1 MSEKII
7 NKESLEMYENDQAK
21 YSIIV
26 NRRRAFPEV
35 RDGLKPVQRR
45 VIYAAY
51 KDGLNS
57 PRLRDKSA
65 SLVGETM
72 KRYHPHGD
80 CLDGDTVIY
89 GLDNSFRT
97 IKEIYES
104 GIKYLDILAV
114 DPNTG
119 KLIPAKAT
127 HFRIGKIDNKE
138 YHIIL
143 SNGADIKCTGN
154 HPFMLANGIWVKA
167 ENLQP
172 FTRLFQRTMLK
183 SNGRLI
189 INDVPV
195 HFIVHDYY
203 YGNPGSGYDRHHKD
217 YNTLNNI
224 PENIIALTKQEH
236 TRLHGKDESSLYGLE
251 QGRISMFSED
261 GKYREKIRN
270 KNSILAQEFNKDAA
284 IRKFK
289 YVIKLMEANNQPI
302 TEEVYESYRGTVYNM
317 PIISRLIKK
326 HPEYGCNSFE
336 DLVNYKIKS
345 VGELYNER
353 VQSEVILENES
364 IIKPIDFYYNY
375 RAPIY
380 KAFDAM
386 IDLGLTLS
394 LENFYIYNQKR
405 QHTVLEEDIN
415 DQQILFLMNMYC
427 IERPFISEIKI
438 VETEPKEYYDFTVDG
453 VENMM
458 IPVVTDMN
466 QNISSMIGYNCPMI
480 CVHNSSIYEAIVTL
494 TSWFKTKYP
503 IFYGQGSWGN
513 VSGAGAA
520 ASRYTECALSNF
532 GYDVLIDELAQSN
545 NIVDWL
551 QTYKRNN
558 DREPEFLPSKLPL
571 VLINGTFGIGVG
583 MAVNVPSHNIKEVIA
598 ETQKLI
604 KNPKADVF
612 LIPDLPQD
620 CILIDTDW
628 KSICD
633 SGYGSFKV
641 RGKIITEQDKNG
653 NYILRIVSLPDMT
666 NTGDIVDKILKMVEE
681 KQLPM
686 IKDVIDDLKD
696 SKPNIIIQ
704 LRPGTDPSYVKQV
717 LYAKTQ
723 VQKTMSVNFEAVDI
737 DGINTRRF
745 SYKDY
750 LLTFIAQRE
759 NIKFRLYCNRLQQ
772 VLTRHHH
779 IDAFVKVLESGEIDN
794 IISMIKKSKGSDDE
808 IVEYI
813 IKKCK
818 VTDLQAKFIINAN
831 IARLSMRH
839 LLEYKA
845 ERTELE
851 KKIRLYEPYVTDDGT
866 LIKKEIYDELT
877 ELSKKYGDERKC
889 IVKSIDEENQIPKGT
904 FKVVITDKNYI
915 RKIPDT
921 DKVNIVRKDNP
932 KFIIRIDN
940 SENLLIF
947 DNKGKVFN
955 LPVHKIPISDRT
967 SPGTDVRILIK
978 NLTSNIISIFSE
990 PIFKRISELG
1000 KKHYL
1005 VVATKSNTIKKLDIE
1020 DFLNVGP
1027 SGLIYSKVRDD
1038 DEVTGLALAAHDL
1051 DVVVNSNHKALRMRM
1066 KDISLL
1072 KRNAYGPKA
1081 MNTDESINGLSVI
1094 YPDSSDIIVL
1104 TKNGKFNRFGSPLMS
1119 THARAS
1125 KGSSCIKL
1133 DPSDEIF
1140 GIYGASESDSIRV
1153 VTSEAVEEV
1162 PVINIKSKSSI
1173 AAGQKML
1180 TSKGVILKADI
1191 IR

>member
-57 PRLRDKSA
+57 PKLRDKSA

-119 KLIPAKAT
+119 KVVPAKAT
-127 HFRIGKIDNKE
+127 NFRIGKTDTKE
-138 YHIIL
+138 YNIL
-143 SNGADIKCTGN
+143 FSDGALIKCTGN
-154 HPFMLANGIWVKA
+154 HPFLLSDKSWVMAKDLKTDDELYQGSLIKENGTFNYNDDIMLG
-167 ENLQP
+167 NL
-172 FTRLFQRTMLK
+172 K
-183 SNGRLI
+183 I
-189 INDVPV
+189 
-195 HFIVHDYY
+195 
-203 YGNPGSGYDRHHKD
+203 
-217 YNTLNNI
+217 LNI
-224 PENIIALTKQEH
+224 NIIK
-236 TRLHGKDESSLYGLE
+236 
-251 QGRISMFSED
+251 
-261 GKYREKIRN
+261 
-270 KNSILAQEFNKDAA
+270 
-284 IRKFK
+284 
-289 YVIKLMEANNQPI
+289 
-302 TEEVYESYRGTVYNM
+302 
-317 PIISRLIKK
+317 
-326 HPEYGCNSFE
+326 
-336 DLVNYKIKS
+336 
-345 VGELYNER
+345 
-353 VQSEVILENES
+353 
-364 IIKPIDFYYNY
+364 
-375 RAPIY
+375 
-380 KAFDAM
+380 
-386 IDLGLTLS
+386 
-394 LENFYIYNQKR
+394 
-405 QHTVLEEDIN
+405 
-415 DQQILFLMNMYC
+415 
-427 IERPFISEIKI
+427 
-438 VETEPKEYYDFTVDG
+438 TEPKEYYDFTVDG
-453 VENMM
+453 FKNMM
-458 IPVVTDMN
+458 IPILSPVSRMSL
-466 QNISSMIGYNCPMI
+466 SSLKYCPMI

-604 KNPKADVF
+604 KNPNADVF

-704 LRPGTDPSYVKQV
+704 LKPGTDPSYVKQV

-831 IARLSMRH
+831 IAKLSMRH

-1005 VVATKSNTIKKLDIE
+1005 VVVTKSNTIKKLDIE

-1153 VTSEAVEEV
+1153 VTSEGVEEV
-1162 PVINIKSKSSI
+1162 PVISIKSKSSI

>member
-57 PRLRDKSA
+57 PKLRDKSA

-80 CLDGDTVIY
+80 
-89 GLDNSFRT
+89 
-97 IKEIYES
+97 
-104 GIKYLDILAV
+104 
-114 DPNTG
+114 
-119 KLIPAKAT
+119 
-127 HFRIGKIDNKE
+127 
-138 YHIIL
+138 
-143 SNGADIKCTGN
+143 
-154 HPFMLANGIWVKA
+154 
-167 ENLQP
+167 
-172 FTRLFQRTMLK
+172 
-183 SNGRLI
+183 
-189 INDVPV
+189 
-195 HFIVHDYY
+195 
-203 YGNPGSGYDRHHKD
+203 
-217 YNTLNNI
+217 
-224 PENIIALTKQEH
+224 
-236 TRLHGKDESSLYGLE
+236 
-251 QGRISMFSED
+251 
-261 GKYREKIRN
+261 
-270 KNSILAQEFNKDAA
+270 
-284 IRKFK
+284 
-289 YVIKLMEANNQPI
+289 
-302 TEEVYESYRGTVYNM
+302 
-317 PIISRLIKK
+317 
-326 HPEYGCNSFE
+326 
-336 DLVNYKIKS
+336 
-345 VGELYNER
+345 
-353 VQSEVILENES
+353 
-364 IIKPIDFYYNY
+364 
-375 RAPIY
+375 
-380 KAFDAM
+380 
-386 IDLGLTLS
+386 
-394 LENFYIYNQKR
+394 
-405 QHTVLEEDIN
+405 
-415 DQQILFLMNMYC
+415 
-427 IERPFISEIKI
+427 
-438 VETEPKEYYDFTVDG
+438 
-453 VENMM
+453 
-458 IPVVTDMN
+458 
-466 QNISSMIGYNCPMI
+466 
-480 CVHNSSIYEAIVTL
+480 SSIYEAIVTL

-604 KNPKADVF
+604 KNPNADVF

-704 LRPGTDPSYVKQV
+704 LKPGTDPSYVKQV

-759 NIKFRLYCNRLQQ
+759 
-772 VLTRHHH
+772 
-779 IDAFVKVLESGEIDN
+779 SGEIDN

-831 IARLSMRH
+831 IAKLSMRH

-1133 DPSDEIF
+1133 DPSDEILFLLYRNTECDEASLPDIF
-1140 GIYGASESDSIRV
+1140 GGPLPGLPETGRFFSVQNS
-1153 VTSEAVEEV
+1153 
-1162 PVINIKSKSSI
+1162 P
-1173 AAGQKML
+1173 
-1180 TSKGVILKADI
+1180 
-1191 IR
+1191 